1 MMNVM
6 DGRDELC
13 LWVML
18 IGNEM
23 DVNWLNENNS
33 GAHTHNM
40 EMKEGQGSIAL
51 IKFAHDLG
59 TGDLLCVLLHRGTVD
74 MGGD

>member
-1 MMNVM
+1 MGQQQQQAVNYG
-6 DGRDELC
+6 DRKWNGC
-13 LWVML
+13 QL
-18 IGNEM
+18 IK
-23 DVNWLNENNS
+23 WKQFR
-33 GAHTHNM
+33 AHTHNM